1 MLKIVVLLII
11 LVETMIT
18 VFSGSFDEYKVQKNN
33 I

>member
-1 MLKIVVLLII
+1 MFKIVVPLNI

-18 VFSGSFDEYKVQKNN
+18 VFSGSFDEYKN